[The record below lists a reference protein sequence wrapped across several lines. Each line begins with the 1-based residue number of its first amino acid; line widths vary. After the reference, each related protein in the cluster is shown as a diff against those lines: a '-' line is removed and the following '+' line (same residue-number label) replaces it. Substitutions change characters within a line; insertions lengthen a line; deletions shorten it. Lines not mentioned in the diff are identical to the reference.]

1 MVELFKLELFL
12 LTTPY
17 PWCFSTCM
25 GFKEQ
30 EAFFL
35 KKKKN
40 EITNEIT
47 LGFLMFSGG
56 IERNRWHEKG

>member
-1 MVELFKLELFL
+1 
-12 LTTPY
+12 
-17 PWCFSTCM
+17 M
-25 GFKEQ
+25 GFKQQ

-35 KKKKN
+35 KKKN